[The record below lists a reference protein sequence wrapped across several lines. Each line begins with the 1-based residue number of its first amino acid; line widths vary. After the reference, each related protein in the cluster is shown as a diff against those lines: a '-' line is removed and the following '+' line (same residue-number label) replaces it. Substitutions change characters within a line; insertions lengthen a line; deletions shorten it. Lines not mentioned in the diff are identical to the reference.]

1 MPIADSSESPFP
13 AAADEP
19 PHLPPPRAGRWMARL
34 ALLGTLALGLL
45 SAAWGTG
52 FLLAAPS
59 SDSAPSTD
67 GGRAPSAATQPA
79 TANDAG
85 AGPTLSALWRD
96 EGHRTTAAYAGMAL
110 VVCGLIGLWAQP
122 RMEARLAA
130 GMSEYAARVDA
141 LEPGA
146 RVRDL
151 FVASLVGLFLE
162 VLLIRWHGTEIVAAS
177 YFKNVTLLAAFLGL
191 GLGFAAADR
200 PRLSLAVCPLVLAV
214 QVVLIAVMDARG
226 ADALLRHPGGE
237 WVWGVAQADWD
248 WSSPQADQTRFWV
261 QAGMFYGFFAALF
274 VSTILIF
281 IPLGQVTGRLMRGM
295 APIRAYTINILGSL
309 AGVVLFG
316 AASYL
321 WLAPVAWFGLAG
333 VCILYLLR
341 LERRGAALA
350 GTALLV
356 TLSAAG
362 VNFKRDTQDLYS
374 PYQRLEITREAVSG
388 GGRSLDTGVLISAN
402 KAYHL
407 RTANLARDFVA
418 AHGERFPRLKEM
430 AAAYELPYALA
441 PSPKRVLVV
450 GAGGGNDVA
459 AALRCGAGQ
468 VDAVEIDPAIL
479 ALGRR
484 HHAERPYDDPR
495 VRVYVDDA
503 RAFMRRCPAARYDL
517 IVFGLLDS
525 HTLLSG
531 MSAVRLDNFV
541 YTQESL
547 RDARRLLTA
556 DGTLALSFATGRGGE
571 LSTRLHEM
579 LIDAFGRAPR
589 AFSLGYDDGTMFIAG
604 AGATRDVQA
613 ALAAS
618 PSIQETTIDV
628 TAHVAPATDDW
639 PFLYL
644 PAHTSPHWPG
654 RTWSNL
660 PRAYFIMVGML
671 ALISAGWVLAGS
683 GRVTGVSPHFFF
695 LGGAFLL
702 IETKGI
708 TELALLYGTT
718 WIVSSVVIAAILL
731 LILLANL
738 FVTLVPRQN
747 RAVHYALLA
756 ACLLAGYF
764 VRLDMLLGW
773 GWWAAAA
780 TATGLLVLPLFFA
793 GVIFATSLRQAA
805 SLPRVFSSNLL
816 GAILGGLCEYSSM
829 ALGFR
834 NLYLVGLALYALS
847 FVSLPRRRASE
858 VIQAGAA

>member
-1 MPIADSSESPFP
+1 MTNEVPAGDGASPG
-13 AAADEP
+13 
-19 PHLPPPRAGRWMARL
+19 AGRWVARL
-34 ALLGTLALGLL
+34 ALLTMVAAGLV

-52 FLLAAPS
+52 FLLPPAA
-59 SDSAPSTD
+59 SDGAPGS
-67 GGRAPSAATQPA
+67 GPSARAA
-79 TANDAG
+79 VLLG
-85 AGPTLSALWRD
+85 RGESLGALWRD
-96 EGHRTTAAYAGMAL
+96 EGHRTTAAWMGIAL
-110 VVCGLIGLWAQP
+110 ALAGLIGLFVQRRVEGP
-122 RMEARLAA
+122 LAA
-130 GMSEYAARVDA
+130 GMAELAQRVDG
-141 LEPGA
+141 LDG
-146 RVRDL
+146 RGRSRDL
-151 FVASLVGLFLE
+151 FVASLAGLFLE

-200 PRLSLAVCPLVLAV
+200 ARLLLAVSPLVLAG
-214 QVVLIAVMDARG
+214 QVVLIALMDARG
-226 ADALLRHPGGE
+226 ADTILRHPGGE
-237 WVWGVAQADWD
+237 WVWGVAQAEWD
-248 WSSPQADQTRFWV
+248 WSSPNAAQTRFWI
-261 QAGMFYGFFAALF
+261 QAGVFYGFFAALF

-281 IPLGQVTGRLMRGM
+281 IPLGQITGRLMRGLG
-295 APIRAYTINILGSL
+295 PIRAYTINIVGSL

-316 AASYL
+316 LASYL
-321 WLAPVAWFGLAG
+321 WLAPAAWFALAG
-333 VCILYLLR
+333 VCVIYLLR
-341 LERRGAALA
+341 LERSGAALGGA
-350 GTALLV
+350 CLVV
-356 TLSAAG
+356 TLAAVG

-374 PYQRLEITREAVSG
+374 PYQRLEVTREGVSA
-388 GGRSLDTGVLISAN
+388 GGRVLDTGVLISAN

-407 RTANLARDFVA
+407 RTANLAADFVA

-430 AAAYELPYALA
+430 AAAYDLPYAFA

-459 AALRCGAGQ
+459 AALRGGAGG

-495 VRVYVDDA
+495 VRLFVDDA
-503 RAFMRRCPAARYDL
+503 RAFMRRAADAQYDL

-547 RDARRLLTA
+547 RDARRLLKA
-556 DGTLALSFATGRGGE
+556 EGTLALSFATGHGGE
-571 LSTRLHEM
+571 LTTRLHDM
-579 LIDAFGRAPR
+579 LADAFGKPPR

-604 AGATRDVQA
+604 AGAGRDVSG

-618 PSIQETTIDV
+618 GSIRETPIE
-628 TAHVAPATDDW
+628 AAANVAPATDDW

-644 PAHTSPHWPG
+644 PARKTESWPG
-654 RTWSNL
+654 RTWDGL
-660 PRAYFIMVGML
+660 PRAYFVMVGML
-671 ALISAGWVLAGS
+671 AAISATWVLAGS
-683 GRVTGVSPHFFF
+683 GRATGVSPHFFF

-708 TELALLYGTT
+708 TELALVFGTT

-738 FVTLVPRQN
+738 FVTVWPRQN
-747 RAVHYALLA
+747 RGVHYALLG
-756 ACLLAGYF
+756 ACLAGGYF

-773 GWWAAAA
+773 GWWAAAGTA
-780 TATGLLVLPLFFA
+780 TALLVAPLFFA
-793 GVIFATSLRQAA
+793 GVIFATSLRQAG

-847 FVSLPRRRASE
+847 FLTLPRRTSE
-858 VIQAGAA
+858 AAAGTA